1 MGIDKLGPIGNA
13 ISLMRGEMKRRAG
26 QVAITQSIEIDESN
40 VANAISGRNLEDL
53 KTELSQLVSAVDV
66 ADQSAVNAAKQKII
80 RAILLWEFGQS
91 LRDHPEWHVLLERI
105 QVALETD
112 PSHQSHFKKII
123 QEIKRIN

>member
-1 MGIDKLGPIGNA
+1 MGIEKHGPTGNA

-66 ADQSAVNAAKQKII
+66 ADQSAVNAAKPKII

>member
-53 KTELSQLVSAVDV
+53 KTELS
-66 ADQSAVNAAKQKII
+66 
-80 RAILLWEFGQS
+80 
-91 LRDHPEWHVLLERI
+91 
-105 QVALETD
+105 
-112 PSHQSHFKKII
+112 
-123 QEIKRIN
+123 